1 MEITTFTTVGSGA
14 AIHHVLRIKAPAA
27 GVAIARAPVHFI
39 LLIDTSGSM
48 ETGSKLHNVVRSA
61 HFMLEHLQATDHL
74 TLIDFNTKATLLV
87 DHLPMTAEAKIHVSQ
102 RLAAVTAEGS
112 TNLSAAL
119 LLAKTAAQST
129 PAAMKTGI
137 LILTDGHAN
146 IGVTDQATLLTI
158 LQGTNASISTVG
170 YGTDHNTDILT
181 AMAAGSGGSYNV
193 VSNLEDT
200 ATVFGD
206 ILGGLLSCAA
216 QNVVVEYP
224 VGTTVFS
231 VLPYQADRLTIGDI
245 QADTEMFIVSTAA
258 ATRVTGYE
266 MPAATAFATVPS
278 PVQPSAEQLIEAT
291 VSIAR
296 FKVSRLLTDVGHG
309 RITAFDVP
317 PAIAAL
323 RALVAEIPDAHPMRH
338 ILREQLTLAEGSVT
352 LPGMSTILSQRGA
365 SIGIGRGVLTG
376 ESDPGVA
383 SPFANRVQRN
393 ISSGLRHSTQEPVS
407 LNQLSPILGPIRHH
421 TNLLEGIS
429 TLGELTGLEEE
440 EVPSGPP
447 SSLERQTASGYTIML
462 SGETFNMGGATGG
475 AGKA

>member
-1 MEITTFTTVGSGA
+1 MEITTFATSA
-14 AIHHVLRIKAPAA
+14 NHILRIKAP
-27 GVAIARAPVHFI
+27 VAQAVGTTRAPVHFI
-39 LLIDTSGSM
+39 LLVDTSGSM
-48 ETGSKLHNVVRSA
+48 ESNSKLHNVVRSA
-61 HFMLEHLQATDHL
+61 HFMLEHLQATDQL
-74 TLIDFNTKATLLV
+74 TLIEFNTHATLLV
-87 DHLPMTAEAKIHVSQ
+87 DHLPMTAEAKIHVTQ
-102 RLAAVTAEGS
+102 RLAAAAPEGS

-129 PAAMKTGI
+129 PAGMKAGV

-146 IGVTDQATLLTI
+146 VGTTDQTTLRTI

-170 YGTDHNTDILT
+170 YGTDHNTDLLT
-181 AMAAGSGGSYNV
+181 AMAADSGGSYNV
-193 VSNLEDT
+193 VSSLEDT

-231 VLPYQADRLTIGDI
+231 VLPYQANKLTIGDI
-245 QADTEMFIVSTAA
+245 QSDTEMYIVSSAP

-266 MPAATAFATVPS
+266 MPAATAFS
-278 PVQPSAEQLIEAT
+278 VQPAITAPTAEQLVEAT

-309 RITAFDVP
+309 AAAI
-317 PAIAAL
+317 PAAVAEL
-323 RALVAEIPDAHPMRH
+323 RALLAEIPAAHPMRH
-338 ILREQLTLAEGSVT
+338 ILEEQLILAEAAPT
-352 LPGMSTILSQRGA
+352 LPGMTTILSQRGA

-393 ISSGLRHSTQEPVS
+393 ISSGLRATVSTQEPVS
-407 LNQLSPILGPIRHH
+407 LSQLSPILGPVRHATH
-421 TNLLEGIS
+421 LLDGIS

-440 EVPSGPP
+440 MPSGPP
-447 SSLERQTASGYTIML
+447 SSLERQTASGYTVMF
-462 SGETFNMGGATGG
+462 SGETFAMGGAGASGG
-475 AGKA
+475 SSA